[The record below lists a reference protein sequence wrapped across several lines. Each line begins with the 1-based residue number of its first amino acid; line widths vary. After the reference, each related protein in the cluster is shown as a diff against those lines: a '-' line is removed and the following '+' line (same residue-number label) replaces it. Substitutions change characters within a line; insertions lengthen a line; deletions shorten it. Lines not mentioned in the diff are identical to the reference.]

1 MKTKLTVYNT
11 LSRKKEVFEP
21 LNPSHVGMYVCG
33 PTVYGDPHLGHARPA
48 ITFDVVYRYLQH
60 LDYKVRY
67 VRNITDAG
75 HLVGDGDDGEDKIA
89 KKAKVEQLEPM
100 EIVQYYTIRYHQA
113 LENLN
118 CLPPS
123 IEPRATGH
131 ILEQIEMVEKILEKG
146 LAYHVNGSVY
156 LDVEKYNEHYPYGKL
171 SGRNLE
177 DTLENTR
184 ALEGQSEKKNPVDFS
199 IWKKAAPEHIMRWSS
214 PWGQGF
220 PGWHLECSAMS
231 SKYLG
236 DHFDIHGGGMD
247 LVFPH
252 HEAEIAQSNACNDCD
267 PAKYWMHNN
276 MITINGKKMGKS
288 LGNFINLEQFFNGD
302 HDLLDRSYPAMT
314 VRFFILQAHY
324 RSQVDFSN
332 QALVAAEKGMEKLL
346 NAHALIDSLDAGDT
360 SDFDFNQVKE
370 KCYQAMNDDFNTPIL
385 ISHLFEGVKIINS
398 CHAGKLKLD
407 QKNINL
413 AKEIF
418 DLFINDIL
426 GIKAVQESKSNDISD
441 DVMQIVLE
449 LRAKAKQEKDWST
462 ADLIRDELK
471 KLNIEVKDSSEGSS
485 WEIKEN

>member
-1 MKTKLTVYNT
+1 MKTKLSVYNT

-48 ITFDVVYRYLQH
+48 ITFDVVFRYLQH

-75 HLVGDGDDGEDKIA
+75 HLVGDRDEGEDKIA
-89 KKAKVEQLEPM
+89 KKAKLEQLEPM
-100 EIVQYYTIRYHQA
+100 EIVQHYTIKYHQA
-113 LENLN
+113 LESLN

-156 LDVEKYNEHYPYGKL
+156 LDVEKYNERYPYGKL

-184 ALEGQSEKKNPVDFS
+184 ALEGQSEKKNPADFS
-199 IWKKAAPEHIMRWSS
+199 IWKKAAPDHIMRWSS

-236 DHFDIHGGGMD
+236 NHFDIHGGGMD

-252 HEAEIAQSNACNDCD
+252 HEAEIAQSNACNDGD

-276 MITINGKKMGKS
+276 MVTINGKKMGKS
-288 LGNFINLEQFFNGD
+288 LGNFINLDQFFNGN
-302 HDLLDRSYPAMT
+302 HDLLKRSYPAMT

-346 NAHALIDSLDAGDT
+346 NAHAIIETLKAQDT
-360 SDFDFNQVKE
+360 SDFNFDEIRE

-385 ISHLFEGVKIINS
+385 IAHLFEGVKIINS

-407 QKNINL
+407 QKNIDS
-413 AKEIF
+413 AKQIF
-418 DLFINDIL
+418 DLFVSDIL
-426 GIKAVQESKSNDISD
+426 GIKVAQESKSNDISD

-449 LRAKAKQEKDWST
+449 LRAKAKQEKDWPT

-471 KLNIEVKDSSEGSS
+471 KLNIEVKDSSEGSC